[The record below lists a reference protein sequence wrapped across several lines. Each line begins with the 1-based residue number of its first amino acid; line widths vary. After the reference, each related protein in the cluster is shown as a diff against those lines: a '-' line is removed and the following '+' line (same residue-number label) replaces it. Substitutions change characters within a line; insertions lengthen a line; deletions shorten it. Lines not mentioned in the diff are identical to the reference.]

1 MFALFCLIVKKMLL
15 KINIVNTNSQLNNCD
30 HTFRFLNQRVC
41 ASVCRSICSVN
52 AALRTEAAFPVRVTP
67 GRTAGT
73 PLIAPSHQKPSKLQ
87 QPGVTQALSVWGFV
101 WEPSRLRVRTIPSS
115 CEACLFSLCSVC
127 CVFRPSF
134 LVFPVRL
141 TAILPLHPESSRPFR
156 CSSPLGDCS
165 VGHSPGALWAC
176 AGLHRQGQADCVG
189 PFWSVYLVSVSCA
202 NI

>member
-41 ASVCRSICSVN
+41 ASVCRSICLVN
-52 AALRTEAAFPVRVTP
+52 AALRTEASFPVRVTP

-73 PLIAPSHQKPSKLQ
+73 PLIAPSHQKPSKLH

-101 WEPSRLRVRTIPSS
+101 WEPSCLRVRP
-115 CEACLFSLCSVC
+115 AYFSLCSFC
-127 CVFRPSF
+127 CFFRPSF

-141 TAILPLHPESSRPFR
+141 TAILLLHPESSRPFQ
-156 CSSPLGDCS
+156 CLTPLGDCS
-165 VGHSPGALWAC
+165 VGHSPGALWPC
-176 AGLHRQGQADCVG
+176 ARLHRQGQADCVG

>member
-101 WEPSRLRVRTIPSS
+101 WEPSRLRVRPAYFRSVPSAVS
-115 CEACLFSLCSVC
+115 FVPLSWSFP
-127 CVFRPSF
+127 FDWRPSCLSTLNP
-134 LVFPVRL
+134 LVPSGARL
-141 TAILPLHPESSRPFR
+141 PWATVLLGTA
-156 CSSPLGDCS
+156 
-165 VGHSPGALWAC
+165 PGLSELVPAFTDRAKQIVLAHF
-176 AGLHRQGQADCVG
+176 GL
-189 PFWSVYLVSVSCA
+189 F
-202 NI
+202 I